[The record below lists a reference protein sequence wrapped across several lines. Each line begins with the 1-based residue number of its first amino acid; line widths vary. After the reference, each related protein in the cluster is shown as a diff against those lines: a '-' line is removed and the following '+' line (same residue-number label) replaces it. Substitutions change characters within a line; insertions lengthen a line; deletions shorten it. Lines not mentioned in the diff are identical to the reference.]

1 MVFIMD
7 PQAPQPQKS
16 VARTNLSDA
25 GDLGDQGLEQQRSL
39 TSLQAAV
46 DRKQWC
52 LDKET
57 NKSIEECMANAINS
71 WNVM

>member
-46 DRKQWC
+46 DRKQ
-52 LDKET
+52 
-57 NKSIEECMANAINS
+57 
-71 WNVM
+71 